1 MARKSRQNNIPDC
14 PCQSGLPFSQCCQ
27 PFLDAEQPMLP
38 ETAEQL
44 MRSRYT
50 AYVLKNSDY
59 LLNTWHPE
67 HRPASLNLDNK
78 NQWIGLNILKTISGG
93 KDDLDGQVH
102 FVARFKING
111 KAHKLQENSIF
122 KKIDGHWLYVTGDIS

>member
-1 MARKSRQNNIPDC
+1 
-14 PCQSGLPFSQCCQ
+14 
-27 PFLDAEQPMLP
+27 
-38 ETAEQL
+38 

-67 HRPASLNLDNK
+67 HRPTNLNLDDNN
-78 NQWIGLNILKTISGG
+78 NQWIGLKILKTISGA

-122 KKIDGHWLYVTGDIS
+122 KKIDGQWLYVTGDIS